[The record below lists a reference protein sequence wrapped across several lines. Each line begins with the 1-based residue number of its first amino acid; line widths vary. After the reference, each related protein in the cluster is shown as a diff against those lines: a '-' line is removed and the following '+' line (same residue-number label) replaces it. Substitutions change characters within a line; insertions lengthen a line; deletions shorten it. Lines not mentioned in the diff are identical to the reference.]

1 MNIQETSSKKL
12 CPDCGAVG
20 EHYCVGKSYKPEACN
35 INFPAF
41 DNPPHPVP
49 MPGYTYGK
57 SEKLRMSQKEITE
70 FGKWLKENE
79 PALREECTDDYWE
92 LFAYRIVAKLGV

>member
-1 MNIQETSSKKL
+1 MN
-12 CPDCGAVG
+12 
-20 EHYCVGKSYKPEACN
+20 PEACN

-70 FGKWLKENE
+70 FGKWLKENQPQFFE
-79 PALREECTDDYWE
+79 DNIKNLDNYWE
-92 LFAYRIVAKLGV
+92 LLAYRIVAKLGV